1 MKLSQCIGAVVA
13 LSLCGQLNTASLDE
27 QCLGLGLSHDL
38 CLERA
43 FAEDYASLGP
53 DVSYNSDYYKFS
65 YTLGYGARFPNAF
78 MFKHPRYNAEMCD
91 MASGNNCDSITCT
104 RYTSPLDQ
112 KPHFYVYSDST
123 PASCSYYASA
133 PPEVRVFE
141 ELMGTSLQLVRQTSG
156 TSIMIRWNASTPTTN
171 RDVDFYIAQ

>member
-91 MASGNNCDSITCT
+91 M
-104 RYTSPLDQ
+104 
-112 KPHFYVYSDST
+112 VYIS
-123 PASCSYYASA
+123 
-133 PPEVRVFE
+133 VNFE
-141 ELMGTSLQLVRQTSG
+141 IACNSQL
-156 TSIMIRWNASTPTTN
+156 
-171 RDVDFYIAQ
+171 IAISFVGLRK